1 VPPERILLGE
11 GPAWEGA
18 VARAAA
24 VLSGGG
30 IAVLATEGI
39 YGYHA
44 RADREDAL
52 ARLSALKPR
61 EAGRGWILL
70 IAEPG
75 ELPRWA
81 SDPPPRALS
90 LVRAHW
96 PGALTLVLPG
106 AAAVPALARAEDGT
120 VALRCPGSAF
130 LRAVLRALGAPLV
143 STSANAPGALAP
155 SAAADVAPGGVELI
169 VDAGRLSGI
178 PSTLVRVVGD
188 EVRLLRQGAVRV
200 AAGRS

>member
-1 VPPERILLGE
+1 M
-11 GPAWEGA
+11 
-18 VARAAA
+18 ARAAA
-24 VLSGGG
+24 VLVQGG
-30 IAVLATEGI
+30 IAVLPAEGI

-52 ARLSALKPR
+52 ARLRALKPR
-61 EAGRGWILL
+61 ETGRGLILL

-75 ELPRWA
+75 ELTRWA
-81 SDPPPRALS
+81 PDPPPRALD

-96 PGALTLVLPG
+96 PGALTIVLPG
-106 AAAVPALARAEDGT
+106 AAVVPSAARAVDGT

-130 LRAVLRALGAPLV
+130 LRAVLRALGTPLV
-143 STSANAPGALAP
+143 STSANPPGAPAP
-155 SAAADVAPGGVELI
+155 LDAADVALGDVDLI
-169 VDAGRLSGI
+169 VDAGTLSGI

-200 AAGRS
+200 GAGRS